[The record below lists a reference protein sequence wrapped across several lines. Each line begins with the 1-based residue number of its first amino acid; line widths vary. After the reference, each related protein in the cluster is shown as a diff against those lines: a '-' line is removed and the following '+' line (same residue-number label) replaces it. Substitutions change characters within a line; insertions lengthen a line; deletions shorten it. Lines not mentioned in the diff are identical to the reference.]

1 MKEQNIH
8 RMTLTIPFTILHL
21 IDEIINEKLKDGEN
35 KSTANRTAIALDML
49 KIGARVLKKKRE
61 EGGNQDVSLDEKLAL
76 IADSVLKTELRV
88 DSMFEFA
95 NTKPQDIDQR
105 MMNQYG
111 YDVVKKKFSEV
122 DYKVNYFFRQK

>member
-1 MKEQNIH
+1 
-8 RMTLTIPFTILHL
+8 
-21 IDEIINEKLKDGEN
+21 
-35 KSTANRTAIALDML
+35 
-49 KIGARVLKKKRE
+49 
-61 EGGNQDVSLDEKLAL
+61 
-76 IADSVLKTELRV
+76 
-88 DSMFEFA
+88 MFEFA

>member
-21 IDEIINEKLKDGEN
+21 IDEIIDEKLKDGEN

-61 EGGNQDVSLDEKLAL
+61 EGGNQDISLDEKLAL
-76 IADSVLKTELRV
+76 IADAVLKTELRV

-111 YDVVKKKFSEV
+111 YDVVKQKFSEV

>member
-21 IDEIINEKLKDGEN
+21 IDEIIDEKLKDGEN

-61 EGGNQDVSLDEKLAL
+61 EGGNQDISLDEKLAL

>member
-21 IDEIINEKLKDGEN
+21 IDEIIDEKLKDGEN

-61 EGGNQDVSLDEKLAL
+61 EGGNQDISLDEKLAL
-76 IADSVLKTELRV
+76 IADAVLKTELRV